1 MKIKHSKQISGNYS
15 DIAQRLRDIRLDA
28 RLTQKEMAKLVGLT
42 PGSVGALEN
51 GLYTPNFDVLRSIRQ
66 KLNVPYDYI
75 IDGIKTDSAGSQAA
89 IENKEL
95 RAEVERLKKMVDK
108 LLK

>member
-1 MKIKHSKQISGNYS
+1 MKIKHSKQTVGNYT

-42 PGSVGALEN
+42 PGSIGAMEN

-66 KLNVPYDYI
+66 KLNVPYEYI
-75 IDGIKTDSAGSQAA
+75 IDGIKTGVSAPQVAL
-89 IENKEL
+89 ENKEL
-95 RAEVERLKKMVDK
+95 KAEIDRLKKMVDK